1 AGLLFVA
8 NAAQTLEAAYRDR
21 WEIRKLDGVN
31 KRLREAERSQ
41 IEAGGKRLLLLF
53 SIGISDARIEHGPRT
68 NQIRIV
74 NRNALIRTV
83 HHVASGS
90 CDAGKIVVEIEE
102 CVATVEAHERLILVR
117 QLVIE
122 F

>member
-1 AGLLFVA
+1 MERLFAAWLHYVGID
-8 NAAQTLEAAYRDR
+8 AQTVEAAYRDR

-53 SIGISDARIEHGPRT
+53 SIRISDARIEHGTRT
-68 NQIRIV
+68 NQIRII

-83 HHVASGS
+83 HHVAAGS
-90 CDAGKIVVEIEE
+90 CDAGKSVVQIE
-102 CVATVEAHERLILVR
+102 A
-117 QLVIE
+117 
-122 F
+122 